1 MNLQKDAEILQYLQL
16 ASYLILVIAT
26 IGIKIFFQYINQ
38 DKISLDEKLFSR
50 FALIIKNVPLYY
62 QLEDLKDEIRGID
75 PKIEFN

>member
-1 MNLQKDAEILQYLQL
+1 M
-16 ASYLILVIAT
+16 AT

-62 QLEDLKDEIRGID
+62 QLDDLKEEIKGID
-75 PKIEFN
+75 SKL